1 MTFAKMI
8 KVRFAHCDPAGIV
21 FYPRYFEML
30 NSVVEDWF
38 AERLGASFAS
48 LHMDQ
53 NLGVP
58 TVRLETEFTAPSR
71 LGNMLK
77 AELHVDRIGNS
88 SCSLR
93 VLFSCEDQ
101 PRIAVSLVIV
111 AMTLT
116 DGKSLPWPQSLRT
129 ALEFETESQSSAA
142 HPD

>member
-1 MTFAKMI
+1 MTFVKMI

-38 AERLGASFAS
+38 EERLGASFAS

-53 NLGVP
+53 QLGVP
-58 TVRLETEFTAPSR
+58 TVRLETQFTAPSR
-71 LGNMLK
+71 LGDVLK
-77 AELHVDRIGNS
+77 AELHVDKIGNS

-93 VLFSCEDQ
+93 VLFFCEDQ
-101 PRIAVSLVIV
+101 ARLAVSLVIV

-116 DGKSLPWPQSLRT
+116 DGKSLPWPQALRT
-129 ALEFETESQSSAA
+129 ALELEQGSQSSAA
-142 HPD
+142 GLD